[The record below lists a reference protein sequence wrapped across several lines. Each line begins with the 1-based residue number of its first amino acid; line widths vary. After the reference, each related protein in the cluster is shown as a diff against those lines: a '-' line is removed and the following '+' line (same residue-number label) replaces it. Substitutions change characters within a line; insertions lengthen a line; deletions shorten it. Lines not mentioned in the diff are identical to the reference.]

1 LIQEFVSDDLS
12 NWYVRL
18 NRKRFWKPSSKQSGM
33 NLDKEAAYQTLYN
46 CLSTIAK
53 LSSPIAPFYMDRL
66 YIDLNQVTGMD
77 KKLSVHLTDFPNSD
91 KSMIDKDLEDKM
103 QLAQNISSLVHSIR
117 KNEKIKVRQPLSK
130 VLIPIRD
137 QKFKEQ
143 IQAVEG
149 IILSEVN
156 TKGIEF
162 IDDESAIILKKAKPN
177 FRKLGKE
184 YGAKLKELSNVIG
197 DFSAE
202 DISVLEKEKK
212 ITVDLLGETINL
224 TLEDVEIVSEDIPG
238 WSVAND
244 GKLTVA
250 LDITLTDE
258 LRREG
263 LARDLVN
270 RVQNLRK
277 EMGLEVQDKITIL
290 LEKNK
295 EIFNQAI
302 EIHRDYICGETQAL
316 SMKLIE
322 KLDDPTILEID
333 KLKVKIKINA

>member
-1 LIQEFVSDDLS
+1 MISV
-12 NWYVRL
+12 
-18 NRKRFWKPSSKQSGM
+18 FWK
-33 NLDKEAAYQTLYN
+33 
-46 CLSTIAK
+46 
-53 LSSPIAPFYMDRL
+53 
-66 YIDLNQVTGMD
+66 
-77 KKLSVHLTDFPNSD
+77 KK
-91 KSMIDKDLEDKM
+91 
-103 QLAQNISSLVHSIR
+103 
-117 KNEKIKVRQPLSK
+117 
-130 VLIPIRD
+130 
-137 QKFKEQ
+137 
-143 IQAVEG
+143 
-149 IILSEVN
+149 
-156 TKGIEF
+156 
-162 IDDESAIILKKAKPN
+162 KK
-177 FRKLGKE
+177 
-184 YGAKLKELSNVIG
+184 
-197 DFSAE
+197 
-202 DISVLEKEKK
+202 ISV
-212 ITVDLLGETINL
+212 DLAGETIDL
-224 TLEDVEIVSEDIPG
+224 TLDDVEIVSEDIPG

-302 EIHRDYICGETQAL
+302 EIHKDYICGETQAL

-333 KLKVKIKINA
+333 ELKVKIKINA